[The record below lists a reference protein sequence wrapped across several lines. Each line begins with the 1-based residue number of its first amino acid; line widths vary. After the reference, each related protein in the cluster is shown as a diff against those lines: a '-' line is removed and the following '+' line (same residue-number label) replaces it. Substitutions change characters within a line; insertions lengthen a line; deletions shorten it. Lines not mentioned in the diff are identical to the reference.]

1 MTATERNSLLLLFGL
16 GAVGHGVR
24 LLALAPEAAP
34 GGISITSQLTP
45 EDLAAQRAR
54 AMRVGRPLAEG
65 ERIDLNQAT
74 AEEIARLPKIGMS
87 LAKTIVRSRAR
98 DGGFADF
105 GDLDRV
111 PGVGA
116 GLLAT
121 IAEHVTLGDT
131 ARARRAKDHVAQ
143 SQAPAVFGS
152 PPAREPGP
160 TIVVEGPRKRR
171 QSQPVPIVPTG
182 PVHVNQASE
191 SDLVALPGIGPTRAK
206 AIIAYRQTNGPFA
219 SVSDLE
225 KVPGLP
231 RRLVRQL
238 ASQVVIP

>member
-24 LLALAPEAAP
+24 LLALAPDAAP
-34 GGISITSQLTP
+34 GGISITSQLPP

-54 AMRVGRPLAEG
+54 AMRAGRPLADG
-65 ERIDLNQAT
+65 ERIDLNQAS
-74 AEEIARLPKIGMS
+74 ADEIARLPKIGMS
-87 LAKTIVRSRAR
+87 LAKTIIRSRDR
-98 DGGFADF
+98 DGGFASVA
-105 GDLDRV
+105 DLDRV
-111 PGVGA
+111 PGVGP

-121 IAEHVTLGDT
+121 IADHVTLGDT
-131 ARARRAKDHVAQ
+131 ARARRAKERATE
-143 SQAPAVFGS
+143 SRAPAVFAS
-152 PPAREPGP
+152 PPAREAGP
-160 TIVVEGPRKRR
+160 TIVVGEARKRR
-171 QSQPVPIVPTG
+171 QNQPTPIVPTG
-182 PVHVNQASE
+182 PVHLNQASE

>member
-24 LLALAPEAAP
+24 VLALAPEAAP
-34 GGISITSQLTP
+34 GGISITSQLP
-45 EDLAAQRAR
+45 PQDLAAQRAR
-54 AMRVGRPLAEG
+54 AMHVGRPLSAD
-65 ERIDLNQAT
+65 ERIDLNLAS
-74 AEEIARLPKIGMS
+74 AEEIARLPKIGMA
-87 LAKTIVRSRAR
+87 LAKTIVRSRDR
-98 DGGFADF
+98 DGGFASMA
-105 GDLDRV
+105 DLDRV

-116 GLLAT
+116 GLLGA

-131 ARARRAKDHVAQ
+131 ARAGRPKDRATQAQ
-143 SQAPAVFGS
+143 GPAVFAS
-152 PPAREPGP
+152 PPAREAGP
-160 TIVVEGPRKRR
+160 TIVVDRTRKRGK
-171 QSQPVPIVPTG
+171 SAPAPIVSTG
-182 PVHVNQASE
+182 PVHLNQASE

-225 KVPGLP
+225 KVRGLP
-231 RRLVRQL
+231 RRLIRQL